1 MTTNGQVV
9 KEIFNEREERQEE
22 VYGGGRAFFRW
33 VTAGETVSAWWS
45 ELRDTQLRDFVK
57 GSDHISGTVNTLRDM
72 MIAIPIH
79 VRARD
84 TTVKAHVRQANQM
97 TEMLMTKTES
107 RGNTA
112 STGWGFGFGAFV
124 EDLHTQDNGAI
135 FAIEGP
141 GKADRELVGAPVKL
155 IHLDAARCQRT
166 GHREYPIIYNDI
178 SGKRYKLHH
187 TRIVSMV
194 SMASPIQE
202 MFGVGFSAV
211 SRCIN
216 NGQILA
222 DISRYKQE
230 KLGSRPRRALIVAE
244 GATQKEVEAIASQLG
259 LSSEA
264 MSNMGLSRY
273 SLIPVVGSKGPL
285 SLLDLASLPDGFD
298 ELQSTQL
305 SIAAIALA
313 FGVDMRQLAFAFG
326 VAGQTKADAEVQH
339 LKMQGKGP
347 GAILREVERQFN
359 AKVLP
364 PHLYLEF
371 DHQDDGQD
379 ERVASINKIRA
390 EGRNTYISAKIIDT
404 RTARQQMLETGELS
418 EAQFTDLELKDGRL
432 EDGSPLE
439 ALFYLNDRDIQ
450 LMLQG
455 IDPDEPD
462 QELVEERLPLA
473 YEVALNAPTA
483 NLKDKGRQVVALL
496 KRLSGE
502 AEDETPEAADAPKTD
517 KLQPGQS
524 QPPKQLPASTED
536 RPQPEAET
544 KEAGDDYRAEV
555 ARLIEKAQDMSRKA
569 FERELQ
575 ALTEKALTDTFLDG
589 ADLSEDELDEGGQ
602 AALRGEIDKALEYIP
617 SLADDVYGGAF
628 LSVEDGGKGNSV
640 EARSGLWGGYAAGV
654 HNLGR
659 TFKGGD
665 PYLQW
670 DRGPTKQPCETC
682 IRLGGQVHRG
692 SEWRK
697 SGFWPQAQSLE
708 CKGYRCRCSFSQ
720 VKGPSQ
726 GEF

>member
-9 KEIFNEREERQEE
+9 KEIFNEREERQGE
-22 VYGGGRAFFRW
+22 VYGGGLAFLRW
-33 VTAGETVSAWWS
+33 AVQAGETVSAWWS
-45 ELRDTQLRDFVK
+45 ELRDSQLRDFVK

-72 MIAIPIH
+72 MTAIPPH
-79 VRARD
+79 
-84 TTVKAHVRQANQM
+84 VKAHDVTIKAHIKQANQM
-97 TEMLMTKTES
+97 TETLMTKTES

-141 GKADRELVGAPVKL
+141 GKADRELVGAPTRL

-166 GHREYPIIYNDI
+166 GHREYPIIYSDI
-178 SGKRYKLHH
+178 NGKRYKLHH
-187 TRIVSMV
+187 TRIVSMA

-202 MFGVGFSAV
+202 MCGVGFSAV

-216 NGQILA
+216 NGQVLT
-222 DISRYKQE
+222 DIGRYKQE

-244 GATQKEVEAIASQLG
+244 GATQKEVDAIAAQLG

-264 MSNMGLSRY
+264 MNNMGLSRY

-326 VAGQTKADAEVQH
+326 VAGQTRADAEVQH

-347 GAILREVERQFN
+347 GAILREIERQFN

-364 PHLYLEF
+364 PHLYFEF
-371 DHQDDGQD
+371 DYQDDGQD
-379 ERVASINKIRA
+379 ERQASINKLRA
-390 EGRNTYISAKIIDT
+390 EGRNIYTSAKIIDT

-439 ALFYLNDRDIQ
+439 ALFYLNDRDTR
-450 LMLQG
+450 LLLQG
-455 IDPDEPD
+455 IDPDEPN
-462 QELVEERLPLA
+462 QELVEDRLKIA
-473 YEVALNAPTA
+473 YDVALNAPTA

-502 AEDETPEAADAPKTD
+502 AEDETPEATGKPQSPMM
-517 KLQPGQS
+517 QPGHP
-524 QPPKQLPASTED
+524 QPPKQLPA
-536 RPQPEAET
+536 PEAPGEKPNQESQST
-544 KEAGDDYRAEV
+544 LHGEV
-555 ARLIEKAQDMSRKA
+555 GRI
-569 FERELQ
+569 
-575 ALTEKALTDTFLDG
+575 
-589 ADLSEDELDEGGQ
+589 
-602 AALRGEIDKALEYIP
+602 
-617 SLADDVYGGAF
+617 
-628 LSVEDGGKGNSV
+628 GK
-640 EARSGLWGGYAAGV
+640 
-654 HNLGR
+654 
-659 TFKGGD
+659 
-665 PYLQW
+665 
-670 DRGPTKQPCETC
+670 
-682 IRLGGQVHRG
+682 
-692 SEWRK
+692 
-697 SGFWPQAQSLE
+697 
-708 CKGYRCRCSFSQ
+708 
-720 VKGPSQ
+720 
-726 GEF
+726 